1 MGDNSFWANILAGS
15 PDSDEMMSLLINDV
29 KAENPENE
37 QLQESSKF
45 LVPPATMVPYQ
56 QNSSN
61 VMRDVEI
68 GSSSFLNDQNK
79 MMSIGGCLVNP
90 LGFPYRPQMHV
101 LPAHAPSGSDLQG
114 SRELLGMNDL
124 PVNMGGRNKM
134 QETIGEAQQRKRMN
148 KIKNRISAAKSRAKA
163 QEHTR
168 FLEEKVEQL
177 RNENAHL
184 KKLLSLVRG
193 LMFLLDKIGRKY
205 TSYLIAVY
213 MTNGTVIYILK
224 TVIFLPYE

>member
-1 MGDNSFWANILAGS
+1 MGDNSFWANMLAGS

-37 QLQESSKF
+37 QQQESSKF
-45 LVPPATMVPYQ
+45 LVQPATMVPYQ
-56 QNSSN
+56 QNSGN
-61 VMRDVEI
+61 VMRDVET

-114 SRELLGMNDL
+114 PRELLGMNDL
-124 PVNMGGRNKM
+124 PVNMIGRNKM
-134 QETIGEAQQRKRMN
+134 QETFGEAQQRKRMN

-163 QEHTR
+163 Q
-168 FLEEKVEQL
+168 FLNSNSNICNSFIISKNKRGDEPSYCLEFVVLFRYTEAMISIPYVIGAYKV
-177 RNENAHL
+177 
-184 KKLLSLVRG
+184 S
-193 LMFLLDKIGRKY
+193 GRK
-205 TSYLIAVY
+205 S
-213 MTNGTVIYILK
+213 
-224 TVIFLPYE
+224 